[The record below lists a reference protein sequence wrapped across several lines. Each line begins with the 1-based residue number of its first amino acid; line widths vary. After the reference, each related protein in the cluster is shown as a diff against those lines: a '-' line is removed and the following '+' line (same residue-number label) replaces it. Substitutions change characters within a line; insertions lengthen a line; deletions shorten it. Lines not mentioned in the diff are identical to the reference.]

1 MAFYKQSELAKL
13 LNKSQAHVTMA
24 VKRGKILLSGEFVDD
39 TVLENKIWIER
50 QKANASA
57 KIEVPKVEAPKVQA
71 PKVESVP
78 KVEPTPIV
86 EAKKLKQ
93 PPLSKPKQRILKDFV
108 PTEVERTSE
117 SIADL
122 DKAKKEAE
130 IRYKESQTRLSELKE
145 QKLRGENIPTDLV
158 MNVIGMLGHS
168 LQSNYKNGADQ
179 LMLEISSRTKMSAEM
194 EAEFNGR
201 LIDLINISHSDA
213 IIEAKKSIKSIINE
227 SSSVETIESE
237 TDE

>member
-13 LNKSQAHVTMA
+13 LGKSQAHITMA
-24 VKRGKILLSGEFVDD
+24 VKRGKLLLSGDFVDD
-39 TVLENKIWIER
+39 TVLENKIWIDR
-50 QKANASA
+50 QKANA
-57 KIEVPKVEAPKVQA
+57 KQVVDE
-71 PKVESVP
+71 PKVESIP

-86 EAKKLKQ
+86 QAKKLKE
-93 PPLSKPKQRILKDFV
+93 PILSKPKQRILKDFV
-108 PTEVERTSE
+108 PTDVERTSE

-168 LQSNYKNGADQ
+168 LQSSYKNGAAQ
-179 LMLEISSRTKMSAEM
+179 LMHEISTRTKMNVEL

-213 IIEAKKSIKSIINE
+213 IIEAKKSIKNIINE
-227 SSSVETIESE
+227 SSSVETIETES
-237 TDE
+237 DE

>member
-13 LNKSQAHVTMA
+13 LGKSQAHITMA
-24 VKRGKILLSGEFVDD
+24 VKRGKLLLSGDFVDD
-39 TVLENKIWIER
+39 TVLENKIWIDR
-50 QKANASA
+50 QKANA
-57 KIEVPKVEAPKVQA
+57 KQVVDE
-71 PKVESVP
+71 PKVESIP
-78 KVEPTPIV
+78 KVEPIPIV
-86 EAKKLKQ
+86 QAKKLKE
-93 PPLSKPKQRILKDFV
+93 PILSKPKQRILKDFV
-108 PTEVERTSE
+108 PTDVERTSE

-168 LQSNYKNGADQ
+168 LQSSYKNGAAQ
-179 LMLEISSRTKMSAEM
+179 LMHEISTRTKMNVEL

-213 IIEAKKSIKSIINE
+213 IIEAKKSIKNIINE
-227 SSSVETIESE
+227 SSSVETIETES
-237 TDE
+237 DE

>member
-13 LNKSQAHVTMA
+13 LGKGQAHVTMA
-24 VKRGKILLSGEFVDD
+24 VKRGKLLLSGDFVDD
-39 TVLENKIWIER
+39 TVLENKIWIDR
-50 QKANASA
+50 QKANA
-57 KIEVPKVEAPKVQA
+57 KQVVDE

-78 KVEPTPIV
+78 KVEPIPIV
-86 EAKKLKQ
+86 QAKKLKE
-93 PPLSKPKQRILKDFV
+93 PILSKPKQRILKDFV
-108 PTEVERTSE
+108 PTDVERTSE

-168 LQSNYKNGADQ
+168 LQSSYKNGAAQ
-179 LMLEISSRTKMSAEM
+179 LMHEISTRTKMNVEL

-213 IIEAKKSIKSIINE
+213 IIEAKKSIKNIINE
-227 SSSVETIESE
+227 SSSVETIETES
-237 TDE
+237 DE

>member
-57 KIEVPKVEAPKVQA
+57 KIEVPKVQA

-179 LMLEISSRTKMSAEM
+179 LMLEISSRTKMSAEL

>member
-39 TVLENKIWIER
+39 TVLENKIWIDR
-50 QKANASA
+50 QKANA
-57 KIEVPKVEAPKVQA
+57 KQVDEPKL
-71 PKVESVP
+71 ESVP

-86 EAKKLKQ
+86 QAKKLKQ

-122 DKAKKEAE
+122 DKAKRK
-130 IRYKESQTRLSELKE
+130 RKFDTKNLK
-145 QKLRGENIPTDLV
+145 RDFPN
-158 MNVIGMLGHS
+158 
-168 LQSNYKNGADQ
+168 
-179 LMLEISSRTKMSAEM
+179 
-194 EAEFNGR
+194 
-201 LIDLINISHSDA
+201 
-213 IIEAKKSIKSIINE
+213 
-227 SSSVETIESE
+227 
-237 TDE
+237 

>member
-13 LNKSQAHVTMA
+13 LGKSQAHITMA
-24 VKRGKILLSGEFVDD
+24 VKRGKLLLSGDFVDD
-39 TVLENKIWIER
+39 TVLENKIWIDR
-50 QKANASA
+50 QKANA
-57 KIEVPKVEAPKVQA
+57 KQVVDE

-78 KVEPTPIV
+78 KVEPIPIV
-86 EAKKLKQ
+86 QAKKLKE
-93 PPLSKPKQRILKDFV
+93 PILSKPKQRILKDFV
-108 PTEVERTSE
+108 PTDVERTSE

-168 LQSNYKNGADQ
+168 LQSSYKNGAAQ
-179 LMLEISSRTKMSAEM
+179 LMHEISTRT
-194 EAEFNGR
+194 
-201 LIDLINISHSDA
+201 
-213 IIEAKKSIKSIINE
+213 
-227 SSSVETIESE
+227 
-237 TDE
+237 

>member
-13 LNKSQAHVTMA
+13 LGKSQAHVTMA
-24 VKRGKILLSGEFVDD
+24 VKRGKLLLSGEFVDD
-39 TVLENKIWIER
+39 TVLENKIWIDR
-50 QKANASA
+50 QKANSTA
-57 KIEVPKVEAPKVQA
+57 KAEVPKVEQVPEVVTVKTPVVQ
-71 PKVESVP
+71 
-78 KVEPTPIV
+78 
-86 EAKKLKQ
+86 AKKLKV
-93 PPLSKPKQRILKDFV
+93 PILSKPKQRILKDFV
-108 PTEVERTSE
+108 PTDVERTSE

-168 LQSNYKNGADQ
+168 LQSSYKNGAAQ
-179 LMLEISSRTKMSAEM
+179 LMHEISTRTKMNVEL

-213 IIEAKKSIKSIINE
+213 IIEAKKSIKNIINE
-227 SSSVETIESE
+227 SSSVETIETES
-237 TDE
+237 DE

>member
-13 LNKSQAHVTMA
+13 LGKSQAHITMA
-24 VKRGKILLSGEFVDD
+24 VKRGKLLLSGDFVDD
-39 TVLENKIWIER
+39 TVLENKIWIDR
-50 QKANASA
+50 QKANA
-57 KIEVPKVEAPKVQA
+57 KQVVDE

-78 KVEPTPIV
+78 KVEPIPIV
-86 EAKKLKQ
+86 QAKKLKE
-93 PPLSKPKQRILKDFV
+93 PILSKPKQRILKDFV
-108 PTEVERTSE
+108 PTDVERTSE

-168 LQSNYKNGADQ
+168 LQSSYKNGAAQ
-179 LMLEISSRTKMSAEM
+179 LMHEISTRTKMNVEL

-213 IIEAKKSIKSIINE
+213 IIEAKKSIKNIINE
-227 SSSVETIESE
+227 SSSVETIETES
-237 TDE
+237 DE

>member
-24 VKRGKILLSGEFVDD
+24 VKRGKLLLSGDFVDD
-39 TVLENKIWIER
+39 TVLENKIWIDR
-50 QKANASA
+50 QKANA
-57 KIEVPKVEAPKVQA
+57 KQVDE

-78 KVEPTPIV
+78 IV
-86 EAKKLKQ
+86 QAKKLKE
-93 PPLSKPKQRILKDFV
+93 PILNKPKQRILKDFV
-108 PTEVERTSE
+108 PTDVERTSE

-168 LQSNYKNGADQ
+168 LQSSYKNGAAQ
-179 LMLEISSRTKMSAEM
+179 LMHEISTRTKMNVEL

-213 IIEAKKSIKSIINE
+213 IIEAKKSIKNIINE
-227 SSSVETIESE
+227 SSSVETIETES
-237 TDE
+237 DE

>member
-13 LNKSQAHVTMA
+13 LGKSQAHITMA
-24 VKRGKILLSGEFVDD
+24 VKRGKLLLSGDFVDD
-39 TVLENKIWIER
+39 TVLENKIWIDR
-50 QKANASA
+50 QKANA
-57 KIEVPKVEAPKVQA
+57 KQVVDE
-71 PKVESVP
+71 PKVESVS
-78 KVEPTPIV
+78 KVEPIPIV
-86 EAKKLKQ
+86 QAKKLKV
-93 PPLSKPKQRILKDFV
+93 PILSKPKQRILKDFV
-108 PTEVERTSE
+108 PTDVERASE

-168 LQSNYKNGADQ
+168 LQSSYKNGAAQ
-179 LMLEISSRTKMSAEM
+179 LMHEISTRTKMNVEL

-213 IIEAKKSIKSIINE
+213 IIEAKKSIKNIINE
-227 SSSVETIESE
+227 SSSVETIETES
-237 TDE
+237 DE

>member
-13 LNKSQAHVTMA
+13 LGKSQAHVTMA
-24 VKRGKILLSGEFVDD
+24 VKRGKLLLSGDFVDD
-39 TVLENKIWIER
+39 TVLENKIWIDR
-50 QKANASA
+50 QKANSTA
-57 KIEVPKVEAPKVQA
+57 KVEVPKVEPVPEVVPVKTPVVQ
-71 PKVESVP
+71 
-78 KVEPTPIV
+78 
-86 EAKKLKQ
+86 AKKLKE
-93 PPLSKPKQRILKDFV
+93 PILSKPKQRILKDFV
-108 PTEVERTSE
+108 PTDVERTSE

-168 LQSNYKNGADQ
+168 LQSSYKNGAAQ
-179 LMLEISSRTKMSAEM
+179 LMHEISTRTKMNVEL

-213 IIEAKKSIKSIINE
+213 ITEAKKSIKNIINE
-227 SSSVETIESE
+227 SSSVETIETES
-237 TDE
+237 DE

>member
-57 KIEVPKVEAPKVQA
+57 KIEVQKVDPPKVEN
-71 PKVESVP
+71 VP
-78 KVEPTPIV
+78 KVEPTPKV

-168 LQSNYKNGADQ
+168 LQSNYKNGASQ
-179 LMLEISSRTKMSAEM
+179 LMLEISSRTKMSAEL

-213 IIEAKKSIKSIINE
+213 IMEAKKGIKSIINE
-227 SSSVETIESE
+227 SSSIETIESE

>member
-13 LNKSQAHVTMA
+13 LGKSQAHITMA
-24 VKRGKILLSGEFVDD
+24 VKRGKLLLSGDFVDD
-39 TVLENKIWIER
+39 TVLENKIWIDR
-50 QKANASA
+50 QKANATA
-57 KIEVPKVEAPKVQA
+57 KAEVPKVESVTEVVPEKV
-71 PKVESVP
+71 PVP
-78 KVEPTPIV
+78 VQ
-86 EAKKLKQ
+86 AKKLKV
-93 PPLSKPKQRILKDFV
+93 PILSKPKQRILKDFV
-108 PTEVERTSE
+108 PTDVERTSE

-168 LQSNYKNGADQ
+168 LQSSYKNGAAQ
-179 LMLEISSRTKMSAEM
+179 LMHEISTRTKMNVEL

-213 IIEAKKSIKSIINE
+213 IIEAKKSIKNIINE
-227 SSSVETIESE
+227 SSSVETIETES
-237 TDE
+237 DE

>member
-50 QKANASA
+50 QKANA
-57 KIEVPKVEAPKVQA
+57 KQVDEPKVESVPKL
-71 PKVESVP
+71 ESVP

-86 EAKKLKQ
+86 QAKKLKQ

>member
-24 VKRGKILLSGEFVDD
+24 VKRGKLLLSGDFVDD
-39 TVLENKIWIER
+39 TVLENKIWIDR
-50 QKANASA
+50 QKANA
-57 KIEVPKVEAPKVQA
+57 KQVDE
-71 PKVESVP
+71 PKVESV
-78 KVEPTPIV
+78 PIV
-86 EAKKLKQ
+86 EAKKLKE
-93 PPLSKPKQRILKDFV
+93 PILNKPKQRILKDFV
-108 PTEVERTSE
+108 PTDVERTSE

-168 LQSNYKNGADQ
+168 LQSNYKNGAAQ

-194 EAEFNGR
+194 EADFNGR

-213 IIEAKKSIKSIINE
+213 IMEAKKGIKSIINE
-227 SSSVETIESE
+227 SSSIETIESE